1 MTDMKKLFIFAAG
14 ATVGAAVALLLAPK
28 SGEEMREELKDLAQD
43 ATKRAQDYCAQMKKD
58 LEAAV
63 AAEKEA

>member
-1 MTDMKKLFIFAAG
+1 MKKLFIFAAG
-14 ATVGAAVALLLAPK
+14 AAVGATVALLLAPK

-43 ATKRAQDYCAQMKKD
+43 ATKRAQDYCAQVKKD